1 MFEQGCAGLNGMQLG
16 DKKLIVQRASLG
28 AKNSQVVSC
37 VLVTSKL
44 ILFIY
49 MYLFLF
55 RTSILNYISCKKESC
70 ILFTLP
76 TFTILAGSAPDPWFE
91 PEPGSRSS
99 HRGSVSDEHDCPR
112 GARGRGGV

>member
-55 RTSILNYISCKKESC
+55 RT
-70 ILFTLP
+70 
-76 TFTILAGSAPDPWFE
+76 
-91 PEPGSRSS
+91 
-99 HRGSVSDEHDCPR
+99 
-112 GARGRGGV
+112 